1 MCVKSPVRFSVYV
14 RRVVI
19 GVILRIVFLPL
30 LLRAL
35 CRMRFTAVS
44 IAMLVRYVSSFA
56 AVCATRSSINKS
68 SGEIY
73 ISIFNVFVEMALYAP
88 AITRKHFL

>member
-1 MCVKSPVRFSVYV
+1 VRFSVHV

-19 GVILRIVFLPL
+19 DIALKIVLLPL

-44 IAMLVRYVSSFA
+44 VAILMRYVSSLA
-56 AVCATRSSINKS
+56 IVCATRSSVNKS
-68 SGEIY
+68 SERIY
-73 ISIFNVFVEMALYAP
+73 ISIFKAFVEVTLYAP
-88 AITRKHFL
+88 AIIRRHFL